1 MELPREVARVPIATS
16 AGEFDVRAF
25 ACPSG
30 FVYLVLVKGLIDD
43 GRSVLTRLHSEC
55 LTGDALGSLR
65 CDCGLQ
71 LRFAL
76 RRISAEGRGVLVYA
90 TGHEGRGIG
99 LVNKLLAYTLQD
111 RGMDTLDAN
120 SSLGFP
126 IDGRDYREAAEV
138 LVQTGVRT
146 VRLLTNNPEKARALE
161 GNGIE
166 VESLLPVQTS
176 AHVRNA
182 VYLGAKGAR
191 LGHLSP
197 AGNEL
202 EIRLAEAAGFRS
214 DHAEEAINVGALIGE
229 VRYGEQRPY
238 VLLKYAQTL
247 DGRIAT
253 STGDSKWI
261 SGEPERRI
269 SHALRAA
276 CDGVLVG
283 VGTVRSDDPQLTV
296 RKVTGHSPIRVV
308 LDSEL
313 SLPLDA
319 KVLDSS
325 ASTIVITTPRSDP
338 ERRLH
343 LAQLGVGVHVV
354 QSGPHGVDLKDALRV
369 LRFVGIRSLLVEGG
383 ARVITSL
390 LASQLVDRLIVGIA
404 PVMIGAGTEA
414 VGDLGI
420 TRITD
425 GLKLTNRSAHAVGSD
440 VLVAGDMYPTREAAD
455 GGALA
460 ELNGPSQLPLQGQ
473 TGRVISTW

>member
-25 ACPSG
+25 ACRSG
-30 FVYLVLVKGLIDD
+30 FVYLVLVKGVMGD
-43 GRSVLTRLHSEC
+43 GQSVLTRLHSEC

-65 CDCGLQ
+65 CDCGIQ

-111 RGMDTLDAN
+111 RGLDTLDAN
-120 SSLGFP
+120 STLGLP
-126 IDGRDYREAAEV
+126 VDGRDYGEAAKV
-138 LVQTGVRT
+138 LLQTGVRS
-146 VRLLTNNPEKARALE
+146 VRLLTNNPEKALALE
-161 GNGIE
+161 ANGIE
-166 VESLLPVQTS
+166 VEAVLPVRTS

-182 VYLGAKGAR
+182 GYLTAKRAR

-202 EIRLAEAAGFRS
+202 SIQLAEIS
-214 DHAEEAINVGALIGE
+214 DSRPAYSDEAVDVSALVGK
-229 VRYGEQRPY
+229 VRYDEERPY

-261 SGEPERRI
+261 SGEPERQV

-276 CDGVLVG
+276 CDAVLVG
-283 VGTVRSDDPQLTV
+283 VGTVRRDNPRLTV
-296 RKVTGHSPIRVV
+296 RKVPGHSPIRVV
-308 LDSEL
+308 LDSAL
-313 SLPLDA
+313 RLPLDA
-319 KVLDSS
+319 NVLDSS
-325 ASTIVITTPRSDP
+325 ASTIVITTEQSDP
-338 ERRLH
+338 KRRLD
-343 LAQLGVGVHVV
+343 LAQMGVGVQVV
-354 QSGPHGVDLKDALRV
+354 PTSYAGVDLEAALHT
-369 LRFVGIRSLLVEGG
+369 LRLVGIRSLLVEGG
-383 ARVITSL
+383 SRVITSL
-390 LASQLVDRLIVGIA
+390 LSRHLVDRLIVGIA

-420 TRITD
+420 TKITD
-425 GLKLTNRSAHAVGSD
+425 GLKLNNRLAHVVGGD
-440 VLVAGDMYPTREAAD
+440 VLLAGDISPAAD
-455 GGALA
+455 RGSKAIQRRRGGV
-460 ELNGPSQLPLQGQ
+460 SR
-473 TGRVISTW
+473 RVDSARLECS